1 VAGPEPLTLIE
12 WKEDPAVMK
21 LVRTWPGDF
30 NTGRAENMGF
40 VRDQSYDDVVRAY
53 IDDDLIKH

>member
-1 VAGPEPLTLIE
+1 
-12 WKEDPAVMK
+12 MK

>member
-1 VAGPEPLTLIE
+1 LALIE